1 MWYLSPAVKIVLAI
15 VCVLLIGYG
24 CGKKESITSDTF
36 NKGKAQVDSLKEIAF
51 ELQYNSPTASD
62 SLANVIHTLSEN
74 LSYTGGVAEAWF
86 LKSSVQQQLGNY
98 DSAILLAEKSLAI
111 FTSIGDKP
119 GIARCYNDLG
129 INYDFKAYYDKAI
142 ANYLKSLKLFEEL
155 NDTRGQA
162 NAYNNIGLI
171 HQNQSNHREAANNY
185 RKALDISVKY
195 HHEDSRLNTL
205 NNMGSNYVEL
215 KNYDSALQCFKVV
228 LEGDLKSG
236 NKSYISYSYNNV
248 GEAYLG
254 LREYDKALVNLN
266 KSKELKEELGNRR
279 ATANTLKNLGHLY
292 FETKEYSTAEKYLQE
307 AFTVSKELDLPEIKK
322 SCLELLH
329 QLCVATGKYKEALD
343 YYKQAEEVK
352 YAISYD
358 KKNAEI
364 SELEKEFV
372 LEKAANDLETS
383 VQKGKVSRMMVII
396 YGTVSM
402 LLLAVLGI
410 VWYSLRQKQKTNRIL
425 ITYQQQL
432 EEKNRLLEEKNV
444 EINRQKKEVETAL
457 AARSRFLS
465 FMSHEIRTPLNG
477 ITGLVD
483 LLQTMPMAEG
493 QDEFISALK
502 QSSDNLMLLLNNV
515 LDLSRLETGKVDLE
529 EIGVDVNKIL
539 RDQLLLYKGSSLLRE
554 TEVDVFVGDDVPEK
568 LQGDPYRLAQII
580 SNLINNAIKFT
591 KGGKVSVRC
600 TLVQRHNDTAK
611 LLFEVIDTGIGIPD
625 DQLKNILQPFA
636 QAESYTTRKYGGTGL
651 GLTIINRLLAL
662 MNSQLQI
669 SSKLGEGSRFYF
681 ELTMPIYRAP
691 LIAEHGVP
699 KTPQDAGLEGL
710 KVLVV
715 EDNTTN
721 ILLFTRILAGWKT
734 EYDVADNGY
743 KALEFVEQKEYDI
756 ILMDLHLPKISG
768 YETAEKIKHG
778 TTANRTTPI
787 LAITAAD
794 TSEVNNHPLR
804 SNLNHVMYK
813 PVLYKELMA
822 NIKKLTLRE
831 I

>member
-1 MWYLSPAVKIVLAI
+1 MKVVLAI
-15 VCVLLIGYG
+15 VSVVVLGYG
-24 CGKKESITSDTF
+24 CGKKGSVSNEQF
-36 NKGKAQVDSLKEIAF
+36 EAGKGRVDSLKQVAF
-51 ELQYNSPTASD
+51 ELQYDNPKACD
-62 SLANVIHTLSEN
+62 SLAGIIYTLSEN
-74 LSYTGGVAEAWF
+74 LNYKNGEAEAWF
-86 LKSSVQQQLGNY
+86 LRSSAQQQMGNH
-98 DSAILLAEKSLAI
+98 DSAITLVEKSLAV
-111 FTSIGDKP
+111 FTKIGDKP

-142 ANYLKSLKLFEEL
+142 ANYLQSLKLFEEL
-155 NDTRGQA
+155 KDTRGQA

-171 HQNQSNHREAANNY
+171 HQNQFNFREASINY
-185 RKALDISVKY
+185 KKAYDLSVING
-195 HHEDSRLNTL
+195 HEDSRLNAL

-215 KNYDSALQCFKVV
+215 KNYDSALTCFEV
-228 LEGDLKSG
+228 LLDADLKSG
-236 NKSYISYSYNNV
+236 NKTFIAYSYNNV

-254 LREYDKALVNLN
+254 LREYDKALVNLR
-266 KSKELKEELGNRR
+266 KSKELKEELGNKR
-279 ATANTLKNLGHLY
+279 ALANTLKNLGHLY
-292 FETKEYSTAEKYLQE
+292 LETKEYDSAEKYLQE
-307 AFTVSKELDLPEIKK
+307 ALTVSKELDLPEIKK
-322 SCLELLH
+322 SSLELLH
-329 QLCVATGKYKEALD
+329 QLFVATGKYKDALD

-352 YAISYD
+352 HAISYD

-364 SELEKEFV
+364 SELEKRFA
-372 LEKAANDLETS
+372 LEKSANELEKS
-383 VQKGKVSRMMVII
+383 VQEGKVSRMMVII
-396 YGTVSM
+396 YGTLSM

-410 VWYSLRQKQKTNRIL
+410 VWYSLRQKQKTNRL
-425 ITYQQQL
+425 LVAYQQQL
-432 EEKNRLLEEKNV
+432 EEKNHLLEEKNS
-444 EINRQKKEVETAL
+444 EINRQKKEVEVAL

-483 LLQTMPMAEG
+483 LLQTMPMADG

-529 EIGVDVNKIL
+529 EIGVDVNKVL
-539 RDQLLLYKGSSLLRE
+539 RDQLLLYKGSALLRE
-554 TEVDVFVGDDVPEK
+554 TEVDVFVGEDVPEK

-591 KGGKVSVRC
+591 KGGKVSIRC
-600 TLVQRHNDTAK
+600 TLVQRDDDTAK

-662 MNSQLQI
+662 MHSQLQI
-669 SSKLGEGSRFYF
+669 SSKLGMGSRFYF
-681 ELTMPIYRAP
+681 ELTLPIYRAP
-691 LIAEHGVP
+691 LIAENGVP

-710 KVLVV
+710 KILVV

-768 YETAEKIKHG
+768 YETAEMIKHG
-778 TTANRTTPI
+778 HTVNRATPI

-822 NIKKLTLRE
+822 NIKRLTNK
-831 I
+831 

>member
-1 MWYLSPAVKIVLAI
+1 MKVVLAI
-15 VCVLLIGYG
+15 LSVLIVIGYG
-24 CGKKESITSDTF
+24 CGEKGNVGDEAFEVGKK
-36 NKGKAQVDSLKEIAF
+36 QVDSLKLVAF
-51 ELQYNSPTASD
+51 ELQYNNPKACD
-62 SLANVIHTLSEN
+62 SIADIISALSQHLN
-74 LSYTGGVAEAWF
+74 YKGGEAEAWF
-86 LKSSVQQQLGNY
+86 LKSSSQQQYGNY
-98 DSAILLAEKSLAI
+98 DSAITLAEKSLAI
-111 FTSIGDKP
+111 FIEIGHKP

-142 ANYLKSLKLFEEL
+142 SYYLQALKLFEEL
-155 NDTRGQA
+155 KDSRGQA

-171 HQNQSNHREAANNY
+171 HQNQSNFREAAINY
-185 RKALDISVKY
+185 RKAFDISVLNQ
-195 HHEDSRLNTL
+195 HDDSRLNAL

-215 KNYDSALQCFKVV
+215 KNYDSALQCFKVL
-228 LEGDLKSG
+228 LEEDLKSG
-236 NKSYISYSYNNV
+236 NKAFISYSYNNV

-254 LREYDKALVNLN
+254 LKEYDKALVNLK

-279 ATANTLKNLGHLY
+279 ALANTLKNLGNLY
-292 FETKEYSTAEKYLQE
+292 LEIKEYSTAEQYLQE
-307 AFTVSKELDLPEIKK
+307 ALAVSKELDLPEIKK
-322 SCLELLH
+322 SSLELLH
-329 QLCVATGKYKEALD
+329 QLFVSTGNYKDALD

-352 YAISYD
+352 YSISYD

-364 SELEKEFV
+364 SELEKEFA
-372 LEKAANDLETS
+372 LEKAANELEKS

-396 YGTVSM
+396 YGTVSL

-410 VWYSLRQKQKTNRIL
+410 VWYSLRQKQKTNSLL

-432 EEKNRLLEEKNV
+432 EEKNRLLEEKNT

-529 EIGVDVNKIL
+529 EIGIDVSKLL
-539 RDQLLLYKGSSLLRE
+539 RDQSLLYKGSALLRE
-554 TEVDVFVGDDVPEK
+554 TEIEVFVDEDVPEK

-591 KGGKVSVRC
+591 KGGKVSIRC
-600 TLVQRHNDTAK
+600 MLVERDNDKAK

-651 GLTIINRLLAL
+651 GLTIITRLLAL

-691 LIAEHGVP
+691 LIAENGLP

-710 KVLVV
+710 KILVV

-721 ILLFTRILAGWKT
+721 ILLFSRILAGWKT

-743 KALEFVEQKEYDI
+743 KALDFIEQKKYDI

-768 YETAEKIKHG
+768 YETAEKIKHSN
-778 TTANRTTPI
+778 TPNRNTPI

-804 SNLNHVMYK
+804 NYLNHVMYK
-813 PVLYKELMA
+813 PVLYRELMA